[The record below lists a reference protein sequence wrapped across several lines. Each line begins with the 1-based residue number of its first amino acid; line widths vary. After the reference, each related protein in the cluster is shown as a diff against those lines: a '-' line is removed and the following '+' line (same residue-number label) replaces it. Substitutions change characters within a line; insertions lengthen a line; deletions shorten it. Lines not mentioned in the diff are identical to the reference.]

1 MSCERAVIRLGNGRI
16 LRFKCEGCEH
26 GASIEESEVCMRE
39 VVRALAEH
47 PEVSSVVLADIYE
60 REYSGP
66 CLAELKEIAKIFRA
80 CKYWPFA
87 HLAPTDCKRCEP
99 ERRQQLQSALETMPG
114 DPARAREELEDIVRE
129 HLARSKRGAEK
140 CRRCRATFIERALA
154 PTLSALG
161 RAKLAGVGQ
170 KGREGYTKILRAL
183 IRPCFMSSRLAL
195 EPPAEAGL
203 VDAYRV
209 GSSEVRIYR
218 LGGELQH
225 LYFLVPPEHRLPRE
239 QVLLLHRARQTL
251 LTQRLELE
259 LDPLRARKQLEHLGA
274 DLMAKLVVD
283 EKLNIEK
290 EDVEELAQHL
300 ARFTAGLGVLEVLLA
315 DARVQDIYIDAPVG
329 RTPIHMYHQDF
340 EECLTNIY
348 LTPEDAESLISRFRA
363 ISGRPFSEADPVLDL
378 NLGGV
383 RVAAIGYPL
392 SPEGLAFALRRHKPT
407 PWTLPQFI
415 RAKFLTP
422 YAAGL
427 LSLLVDSQASL
438 LVTGSRGA
446 GKTSLLAALMLELL
460 PKFRIISLEDTLELP
475 IEQLRQLG
483 FKVQALRVQS
493 AVSGSDVELRAEDA
507 LRAALRLGESVFV
520 IGEVRGPEV
529 KTLYEAMR
537 VGAAGNSVMGTI
549 HGATTR
555 DVFERV
561 VYDLGIP
568 PSSFKATD
576 AIAVA
581 VPIRPRGSVARTRR
595 VVQITEVR
603 KGWRED
609 PMSEEGFEDLM
620 KYDPEGDKLEPTRA
634 LTGLKSQLIEGI
646 ARKWGTKP
654 REVLRNLELRA
665 EVQGALVEMAARL
678 KTPELLEAEFSVRS
692 NLVLHSLLEE
702 QLRRKRV
709 DYRDVLR
716 HWREWLTNSTRKISQ
731 GCEVHR
737 GVKFEEA

>member
-1 MSCERAVIRLGNGRI
+1 MSCERAVVRLGNERV

-26 GASIEESEVCMRE
+26 GASIEGSEVCMRE

-47 PEVSSVVLADIYE
+47 PEVSSVVLAGIYE
-60 REYSGP
+60 RGYSGP
-66 CLAELKEIAKIFRA
+66 SLAGLKEIAKIYRA
-80 CKYWPFA
+80 CKHWPFA
-87 HLAPTDCKRCEP
+87 HLTPTDCKRCES
-99 ERRQQLQSALETMPG
+99 ERRQRLEDAFKAMLG
-114 DPARAREELEDIVRE
+114 DPARARGELEVIVRE
-129 HLARSKRGAEK
+129 LRARSKRGAEK

-161 RAKLAGVGQ
+161 RAKLAGVRR
-170 KGREGYTKILRAL
+170 KGREGYAKVLRAL
-183 IRPCFMSSRLAL
+183 IRPCFLSSHLTL
-195 EPPAEAGL
+195 EPPAGAGL

-209 GSSEVRIYR
+209 ESSEVRIYR

-251 LTQRLELE
+251 LEQRPELE
-259 LDPLRARKQLEHLGA
+259 LDPLRAREQLTHLGA

-283 EKLNIEK
+283 EKLNVER
-290 EDVEELAQHL
+290 EEVEELAQHL

-329 RTPIHMYHQDF
+329 RTPIHIYHRDF
-340 EECLTNIY
+340 EECLTNIH
-348 LTPEDAESLISRFRA
+348 LTTDDAESLISRFRA

-383 RVAAIGYPL
+383 RVAAIGHPL

-446 GKTSLLAALMLELL
+446 GKTSLLGALMLELL
-460 PKFRIISLEDTLELP
+460 PKFRIITLEDTSELP
-475 IEQLRQLG
+475 IEQLRTLG
-483 FKVQALRVQS
+483 FKIQSLRVQS
-493 AVSGSDVELRAEDA
+493 AVSGTSTELKAEDA
-507 LRAALRLGESVFV
+507 LRAALRLGESILVV
-520 IGEVRGPEV
+520 GEVRGKEAQ
-529 KTLYEAMR
+529 TLYEAMR

-576 AIAVA
+576 AIVVA
-581 VPIRPRGSVARTRR
+581 APIRPRGSVARTRR
-595 VVQITEVR
+595 VVQVTEVR
-603 KGWRED
+603 KDWRED
-609 PMSEEGFEDLM
+609 PMSEKGFEDLM
-620 KYDPEGDKLEPTRA
+620 KYDPEGDELEPTRA

-654 REVLRNLELRA
+654 REVLKNLELRA
-665 EVQGALVEMAARL
+665 GVQGALVEKVARL
-678 KTPELLEAEFSVRS
+678 KKPELLEAEFSVRS
-692 NLVLHSLLEE
+692 NLVLHTLLEE

-709 DYRDVLR
+709 DYRDIFR
-716 HWREWLTNSTRKISQ
+716 RWREWLEKEFT
-731 GCEVHR
+731 
-737 GVKFEEA
+737 GV